1 MRVVVQ
7 EVENFPGFPD
17 GILGSELT
25 DRFRAQ
31 SVKCGA
37 EIRTETV
44 TQIDLSSRPFKIY
57 SDTSA
62 VEADAVIIATGAVAR
77 RMTFPGSG
85 EDECGFWN
93 KGISACAVCDGAA
106 PIFRNKALMVV
117 GGGDTA
123 MEEASFLSRYASQVY
138 IVHRRDELRA
148 SKHVQLCIGCDVNL
162 KQVTLCCAC
171 GLVENEC
178 TSSHNPNP
186 RIHL

>member
-1 MRVVVQ
+1 M
-7 EVENFPGFPD
+7 ENFPGFPD

-44 TQIDLSSRPFKIY
+44 TQIDLSSRLFKIY
-57 SDTSA
+57 LDTSA
-62 VEADAVIIATGAVAR
+62 VEADAVIIATGTVAR

-138 IVHRRDELRA
+138 IVHRRDGLRA
-148 SKHVQLCIGCDVNL
+148 SKHMQVQECIGCDVYL
-162 KQVTLCCAC
+162 KQVTLCCAY
-171 GLVENEC
+171 GLVKNDC
-178 TSSHNPNP
+178 TRSHNPNP
-186 RIHL
+186 RIHT